1 VGRATAVTGS
11 VASEPTPRTTVDA
24 SRGSQFRYRAARSDG
39 VIQLGRIDASDI
51 AIARRQ
57 LIDEGL
63 FPIELEFAGTSAAHR
78 ASLPVRDLALGLRV
92 LGDLLD
98 AGLPMSR
105 ALRAFEDLAP
115 PSWRVAIPHLQ
126 QRVREGASL
135 ATALSSAPVAIPPVV
150 IGIAQAG
157 EAGGAAG
164 PAVRRAADLMETSAA
179 TRAALQAALTYPAIL
194 AVAGVASIGI
204 LVGVVL
210 PRFADIL
217 SDLNQQLPMAT
228 RIVLGASQVARAAAI
243 PVGALLAVAGVV
255 WKAWVATDKGRLRWH
270 EMLRRLP
277 LIGSARKSAATAR
290 AALSL
295 SALLESGIPVID
307 ALRFAARSAG
317 DAAMERRIGQASVD
331 IAAGRSLS
339 SAFVASDA
347 LTPTAVQLLRAGEET
362 GRVSGLLSHA
372 AKLEQERS
380 ERITK
385 TFVRALEPMLIF
397 GFASVVALVAA
408 ALLQAVYSV
417 RPIE

>member
-1 VGRATAVTGS
+1 MGRAGTVTGS
-11 VASEPTPRTTVDA
+11 VATESPRTMGGEGTQSV
-24 SRGSQFRYRAARSDG
+24 FRYRAARADG
-39 VIQLGRIDASDI
+39 VIQHGRVDAEDI
-51 AIARRQ
+51 AGARRR
-57 LIDEGL
+57 LIDDGL
-63 FPIELEFAGTSAAHR
+63 FPIELEFAGARVTQQ
-78 ASLPVRDLALGLRV
+78 ASINVRELALGLRV

-98 AGLPMSR
+98 AGLPVSR

-115 PSWRVAIPHLQ
+115 PSWRVALPHLQ

-135 ATALSSAPVAIPPVV
+135 ASAMSTAPIAIPPVV

-157 EAGGAAG
+157 EASGAAG
-164 PAVRRAADLMETSAA
+164 PAVRRAADMMEASAA

-194 AVAGVASIGI
+194 AVAGIASIAI

-217 SDLNQQLPMAT
+217 SDLNQELPAAT
-228 RIVLGASQVARAAAI
+228 RIVLDTSKIARAAAL
-243 PVGALLAVAGVV
+243 PAGAALSIGVVV
-255 WKAWVATDKGRLRWH
+255 WKAWAATERGRLRWH
-270 EMLRRLP
+270 EFLRQLP
-277 LIGSARKSAATAR
+277 LVGSARRSAATAR
-290 AALSL
+290 AAVSL
-295 SALLESGIPVID
+295 SALLDSGIPVID

-317 DAAMERRIGQASVD
+317 DAAMERRLMSASID

-339 SAFVASDA
+339 AAFIASDA

-362 GRVSGLLSHA
+362 GRVSGLLAHA

-385 TFVRALEPMLIF
+385 TFVRALEPILIF
-397 GFASVVALVAA
+397 GFATVVALVAA

-417 RPIE
+417 RPTT

>member
-1 VGRATAVTGS
+1 MSGS
-11 VASEPTPRTTVDA
+11 LTDKAPGVIGGDGARSV
-24 SRGSQFRYRAARSDG
+24 FRYRAARADG
-39 VIQLGRIDASDI
+39 VIQLGSVDAADV
-51 AIARRQ
+51 AGARRM
-57 LIDEGL
+57 LIDRGL
-63 FPIELEFAGTSAAHR
+63 FPIDLQLAGASVTQR

-98 AGLPMSR
+98 AGLPISR

-115 PSWRVAIPHLQ
+115 PSWRIAIPHLQ

-164 PAVRRAADLMETSAA
+164 PAVRRAADMMEASAA

-194 AVAGVASIGI
+194 AVAGIASIGI

-217 SDLNQQLPMAT
+217 SDLNQQLPTAT
-228 RIVLGASQVARAAAI
+228 RIVLGASQVARVTAI
-243 PVGALLAVAGVV
+243 PAGALLTVGGVS
-255 WKAWVATDKGRLRWH
+255 WKAWAATERGRLQWH
-270 EMLRRLP
+270 ELLRRLP
-277 LIGSARKSAATAR
+277 LVGRARRSAATAR

-295 SALLESGIPVID
+295 SALLDSGIPVID

-317 DAAMERRIGQASVD
+317 DGAMERRIGQASVD

-339 SAFVASDA
+339 SAFTASDA

-362 GRVSGLLSHA
+362 GRVSGLLAHA

-385 TFVRALEPMLIF
+385 TFVRALEPLLIF

>member
-1 VGRATAVTGS
+1 MGRAGTVTGS
-11 VASEPTPRTTVDA
+11 VATESPRTMGGVGTESV
-24 SRGSQFRYRAARSDG
+24 FRYRAARADG
-39 VIQLGRIDASDI
+39 VIQHGRVDAADI
-51 AIARRQ
+51 AGARRR
-57 LIDEGL
+57 LIDDGL
-63 FPIELEFAGTSAAHR
+63 FPIELEFAGARVTQQ
-78 ASLPVRDLALGLRV
+78 ASINVRELALGLRV

-98 AGLPMSR
+98 AGLPVSR

-115 PSWRVAIPHLQ
+115 PSWRVALPHLQ

-135 ATALSSAPVAIPPVV
+135 ASAMSTAPIAIPPVV

-157 EAGGAAG
+157 EASGGAG
-164 PAVRRAADLMETSAA
+164 PAVRRAADMMEASAA

-194 AVAGVASIGI
+194 AVAGIASIAI

-217 SDLNQQLPMAT
+217 SDLNQELPAAT
-228 RIVLGASQVARAAAI
+228 RIVLDTSKIARAAAL
-243 PVGALLAVAGVV
+243 PAGAALSIGVVV
-255 WKAWVATDKGRLRWH
+255 WKAWAATERGRLRWH
-270 EMLRRLP
+270 EFLRQLP
-277 LIGSARKSAATAR
+277 LVGSARRSAATAR
-290 AALSL
+290 AAVSL
-295 SALLESGIPVID
+295 SALLDSGIPVID

-317 DAAMERRIGQASVD
+317 DAAMERRLMSASID

-339 SAFVASDA
+339 AAFIASDA

-362 GRVSGLLSHA
+362 GRVSGLLAHA

-385 TFVRALEPMLIF
+385 TFVRALEPILIF
-397 GFASVVALVAA
+397 GFATVVALVAA

-417 RPIE
+417 RPTT

>member
-1 VGRATAVTGS
+1 MSATRTHEQTPTAGEGAGS
-11 VASEPTPRTTVDA
+11 V
-24 SRGSQFRYRAARSDG
+24 FRYRAAHSDG
-39 VIQLGRIDASDI
+39 VVRAGRIDAANVS
-51 AIARRQ
+51 AARRQ
-57 LIDEGL
+57 LIDQGL
-63 FPIELEFAGTSAAHR
+63 FPIEVELAGAVR
-78 ASLPVRDLALGLRV
+78 MQQASIPVRELALGLRV

-98 AGLPMSR
+98 AGLPVSR

-135 ATALSSAPVAIPPVV
+135 ATALGTAPIAIPPVV
-150 IGIAQAG
+150 VGIAQAG

-164 PAVRRAADLMETSAA
+164 PAVRRAADLMESSAA

-194 AVAGVASIGI
+194 AVAGVASIAI

-217 SDLNQQLPMAT
+217 SDLNQELPTAT
-228 RIVLGASQVARAAAI
+228 RIVLGASQVARAAAL
-243 PVGALLAVAGVV
+243 PGGALLAAGVVV
-255 WKAWVATDKGRLRWH
+255 WKAWVATDGGRSRWH
-270 EMLRRLP
+270 ELLRNLP
-277 LIGSARKSAATAR
+277 LIGTARRSAATSR

-295 SALLESGIPVID
+295 SALLESGVPVID
-307 ALRFAARSAG
+307 ALRFSARSAG
-317 DAAMERRIGQASVD
+317 DAAMERRLGLASVD

-339 SAFVASDA
+339 AAFIASDA

-362 GRVSGLLSHA
+362 GRVSDLLAHA

-397 GFASVVALVAA
+397 GFATVVALVAA

-417 RPIE
+417 RPTT

>member
-1 VGRATAVTGS
+1 MSRSIADEPIAIAS
-11 VASEPTPRTTVDA
+11 SDVARRNV
-24 SRGSQFRYRAARSDG
+24 FRYRAARPDG
-39 VIQLGRIDASDI
+39 EIQNGRIDATDMV
-51 AIARRQ
+51 AARRN
-57 LIDEGL
+57 LIDQGL
-63 FPIELEFAGTSAAHR
+63 FPLVLEFAGASATHR
-78 ASLPVRDLALGLRV
+78 TAMPVRDLALGLRV

-98 AGLPMSR
+98 AGLPVSR

-135 ATALSSAPVAIPPVV
+135 ATALSSSPIAIPPVV

-194 AVAGVASIGI
+194 AAAGIASIGV

-217 SDLNQQLPMAT
+217 ADLNQQLPTAT
-228 RIVLGASQVARAAAI
+228 RIVLASSQIARALAVPA
-243 PVGALLAVAGVV
+243 GALTLVGVLI
-255 WKAWVATDKGRLRWH
+255 WRAWVTTDKGRLLWH
-270 EMLRRLP
+270 ELLRRMP
-277 LIGSARKSAATAR
+277 LIGSARRSAATAR

-307 ALRFAARSAG
+307 ALRLAARSAG
-317 DAAMERRIGQASVD
+317 DAAMERRLAKASVD

-339 SAFVASDA
+339 AAFLASDA

-385 TFVRALEPMLIF
+385 TAVRALEPALIF
-397 GFASVVALVAA
+397 AFAAIVALVAA

-417 RPIE
+417 RPTE

>member
-1 VGRATAVTGS
+1 MTRSLAREPVNAIGGGETQS
-11 VASEPTPRTTVDA
+11 V
-24 SRGSQFRYRAARSDG
+24 FRYRAARVDG
-39 VIQLGRIDASDI
+39 VIQHGRIDAVDV
-51 AIARRQ
+51 AGARRR
-57 LIDEGL
+57 LIDDGL
-63 FPIELEFAGTSAAHR
+63 FPIELEFDG
-78 ASLPVRDLALGLRV
+78 ASVTQQASINVRELALGLRV

-98 AGLPMSR
+98 AGLPISR
-105 ALRAFEDLAP
+105 ALRTFADLAP
-115 PSWRVAIPHLQ
+115 PSWRVALPHLQ

-135 ATALSSAPVAIPPVV
+135 AAALSTAPIAIPPVV
-150 IGIAQAG
+150 VGIAQAG
-157 EAGGAAG
+157 EASGAAG
-164 PAVRRAADLMETSAA
+164 PAVRRAADMMEASAA

-194 AVAGVASIGI
+194 AVAGVASIAI

-217 SDLNQQLPMAT
+217 SDLNQELPVAT
-228 RIVLGASQVARAAAI
+228 RIVLDASKVARAAAA
-243 PVGALLAVAGVV
+243 PAGVGV
-255 WKAWVATDKGRLRWH
+255 ALGVVAWKAWTATEQGRLHWH
-270 EMLRRLP
+270 ELLRRVP
-277 LIGSARKSAATAR
+277 LVGSARRSAATAR

-317 DAAMERRIGQASVD
+317 DAAMERRLASASVD

-339 SAFVASDA
+339 AAFIASDA

-362 GRVSGLLSHA
+362 GRVSGLLAHA

-385 TFVRALEPMLIF
+385 TFVRALEPLLIF
-397 GFASVVALVAA
+397 GFATVVALVAA

-417 RPIE
+417 RPTP

>member
-1 VGRATAVTGS
+1 VSSALSRES
-11 VASEPTPRTTVDA
+11 VAPTNSAA
-24 SRGSQFRYRAARSDG
+24 SIFRYRAARPDG
-39 VIQLGRIDASDI
+39 VIQAGRIDAADLG
-51 AIARRQ
+51 AARRQ
-57 LIDEGL
+57 LIDQGL
-63 FPIELEFAGTSAAHR
+63 FPIELEFAGASVAQRSAI
-78 ASLPVRDLALGLRV
+78 PVRDLALGLRV

-98 AGLPMSR
+98 AGLPVSR
-105 ALRAFEDLAP
+105 ALRAFQELAP

-126 QRVREGASL
+126 QCVREGASL
-135 ATALSSAPVAIPPVV
+135 ASALGSAPIAIPPVV

-157 EAGGAAG
+157 EAGGSAG
-164 PAVRRAADLMETSAA
+164 PAVRRAADLMESNAA

-194 AVAGVASIGI
+194 AVAGMASIAI

-217 SDLNQQLPMAT
+217 SDLNQQLPTAT
-228 RIVLGASQVARAAAI
+228 RIVLGASQVARAAAL
-243 PVGALLAVAGVV
+243 PVGALVGGGIVV
-255 WKAWVATDKGRLRWH
+255 WKAWVATDAGRARWH
-270 EMLRRLP
+270 ETLRRVP
-277 LIGSARKSAATAR
+277 LVGTARRSAATAR

-317 DAAMERRIGQASVD
+317 DAAMERRIAESSLD
-331 IAAGRSLS
+331 IATGRSLS
-339 SAFVASDA
+339 AAFIARDA

-362 GRVSGLLSHA
+362 GRVSDLLAHA

-385 TFVRALEPMLIF
+385 AFVRALEPMLIF
-397 GFASVVALVAA
+397 GFAAVVALVAA

-417 RPIE
+417 RPTE

>member
-1 VGRATAVTGS
+1 MSSALATQPSSAIGDGARNV
-11 VASEPTPRTTVDA
+11 
-24 SRGSQFRYRAARSDG
+24 FRYRAARADG
-39 VIQLGRIDASDI
+39 VIQLGRVNADDI
-51 AIARRQ
+51 AGARRT
-57 LIDEGL
+57 LIDQGL
-63 FPIELEFAGTSAAHR
+63 FPIELELAGATVTQR

-98 AGLPMSR
+98 AGLPISR

-135 ATALSSAPVAIPPVV
+135 ASALASAPVAIPPVV

-164 PAVRRAADLMETSAA
+164 PAVRRAADMMETNAA

-217 SDLNQQLPMAT
+217 SDLNQQLPAAT
-228 RIVLGASQVARAAAI
+228 RIVLGASQVARATAL
-243 PVGALLAVAGVV
+243 PVGALLAIGVV
-255 WKAWVATDKGRLRWH
+255 SWKAWAATEKGRQRWH
-270 EMLRRLP
+270 ELLRRLP
-277 LIGSARKSAATAR
+277 LVGSARRSAATAR

-317 DAAMERRIGQASVD
+317 DAAMERRLALASVD
-331 IAAGRSLS
+331 VSAGRSLS
-339 SAFVASDA
+339 SAFTASDA

-362 GRVSGLLSHA
+362 GRVSGLLAHA

-385 TFVRALEPMLIF
+385 TFVRALEPLLIF

>member
-1 VGRATAVTGS
+1 MSGSLAHEPMHTTAGGTRS
-11 VASEPTPRTTVDA
+11 V
-24 SRGSQFRYRAARSDG
+24 FRYRAARADG
-39 VIQLGRIDASDI
+39 VIQLGRLDASDV
-51 AIARRQ
+51 AAARRA
-57 LIDEGL
+57 LIDQGL
-63 FPIELEFAGTSAAHR
+63 YPIELEDAGATVTHR
-78 ASLPVRDLALGLRV
+78 AALPVRDLALGLRV

-98 AGLPMSR
+98 AGLPISR

-115 PSWRVAIPHLQ
+115 GSWRVAIPHLQ

-135 ATALSSAPVAIPPVV
+135 AAALSTAPIAIPPVV

-164 PAVRRAADLMETSAA
+164 PAVRRAADMMETAAA

-194 AVAGVASIGI
+194 AVAGMASIAI

-217 SDLNQQLPMAT
+217 ADLNQQLPTAT
-228 RIVLGASQVARAAAI
+228 RIVLGASQAARAAAI
-243 PVGALLAVAGVV
+243 PAGVLV
-255 WKAWVATDKGRLRWH
+255 AVGGVAWRAWVATESGRLRWH
-270 EMLRRLP
+270 ETLRRIP
-277 LIGSARKSAATAR
+277 LVGGARRSAATSR

-295 SALLESGIPVID
+295 SALLDSGIPVID
-307 ALRFAARSAG
+307 ALRFSARSAG
-317 DAAMERRIGQASVD
+317 DAAMERRLGVASADV
-331 IAAGRSLS
+331 AAGRSLS
-339 SAFVASDA
+339 SAFAGSDA

-362 GRVSGLLSHA
+362 GRVSGLLAHA

-385 TFVRALEPMLIF
+385 TFVRALEPLLIF

>member
-1 VGRATAVTGS
+1 MGRAGTVTGS
-11 VASEPTPRTTVDA
+11 VATESPRTMGGEGTQSV
-24 SRGSQFRYRAARSDG
+24 FRYRAARADG
-39 VIQLGRIDASDI
+39 VIQHGRVDAADI
-51 AIARRQ
+51 AGARRR
-57 LIDEGL
+57 LIDDGL
-63 FPIELEFAGTSAAHR
+63 FPIELEFAGARVTQQ
-78 ASLPVRDLALGLRV
+78 ASINVRELALGLRV

-98 AGLPMSR
+98 AGLPVSR

-115 PSWRVAIPHLQ
+115 PSWRVALPHLQ

-135 ATALSSAPVAIPPVV
+135 ASAMSTAPIAIPPVV

-157 EAGGAAG
+157 EASGGAG
-164 PAVRRAADLMETSAA
+164 PAVRRAADMMEASAA

-194 AVAGVASIGI
+194 AVAGIASIAI

-217 SDLNQQLPMAT
+217 SDLNQELPAAT
-228 RIVLGASQVARAAAI
+228 RIVLDTSKIARAAAL
-243 PVGALLAVAGVV
+243 PAGAALSIGVVV
-255 WKAWVATDKGRLRWH
+255 WKAWAATERGRLRWH
-270 EMLRRLP
+270 EFLRQLP
-277 LIGSARKSAATAR
+277 LVGSARRSAATAR
-290 AALSL
+290 AAVSL
-295 SALLESGIPVID
+295 SALLDSGIPVID

-317 DAAMERRIGQASVD
+317 DAAMERRLMSASID

-339 SAFVASDA
+339 AAFIASDA

-362 GRVSGLLSHA
+362 GRVSGLLAHA

-385 TFVRALEPMLIF
+385 TFVRALEPILIF
-397 GFASVVALVAA
+397 GFATVVALVAA

-417 RPIE
+417 RPTT

>member
-1 VGRATAVTGS
+1 MSGVATAESLGTN
-11 VASEPTPRTTVDA
+11 TDDA
-24 SRGSQFRYRAARSDG
+24 SQRNVFRYRAARADG
-39 VIQLGRIDASDI
+39 VMQNGRLNAADVAG
-51 AIARRQ
+51 ARRQ
-57 LIDEGL
+57 LIDQGL
-63 FPIELEFAGTSAAHR
+63 FPIDVQFAGVTATHQTSM
-78 ASLPVRDLALGLRV
+78 SVRDLALGLRV

-115 PSWRVAIPHLQ
+115 APWRVAIPHLQ

-135 ATALSSAPVAIPPVV
+135 ATALSSSPVAIPAVV

-194 AVAGVASIGI
+194 ALAGVASIGVLI
-204 LVGVVL
+204 GVVL

-217 SDLNQQLPMAT
+217 ADLNQQLPAST
-228 RIVLGASQVARAAAI
+228 RLVLTASQVARATAI
-243 PVGALLAVAGVV
+243 PAAAMTSVGVV
-255 WKAWVATDKGRLRWH
+255 AWKAWVATDKGRLRWH
-270 EMLRRLP
+270 ELLRRIP
-277 LIGSARKSAATAR
+277 LIGTARRSAATAR

-307 ALRFAARSAG
+307 ALRFSARSAG
-317 DAAMERRIGQASVD
+317 DAAMERRLAMASVD

-339 SAFVASDA
+339 AAFIASDA

-362 GRVSGLLSHA
+362 GRVSELLSHG

-385 TFVRALEPMLIF
+385 TAVRALEPALIF
-397 GFASVVALVAA
+397 GFAAIVALVAA
-408 ALLQAVYSV
+408 SLLQAVYSV
-417 RPIE
+417 RPTE